1 MSNSRWTNLFVAYL
15 ALVGAFLPYVGWS
28 PSLGAISEELG
39 LSYSQAG
46 GISSITG
53 LVAGVMI
60 MIGGVVA
67 SQWGSKNVIMAGLA
81 AGVTGQAVF
90 AMADDGF
97 ELIVVARVLAGVS
110 VGFLWVATYT
120 MAVSWFRDGKKTG
133 RALGVM
139 LSGDGMGAL
148 LSLFV
153 FSTVL
158 AAFGWRMGLT
168 VQAVCMGAVL
178 VVVLFVS
185 KNAPVAGGQE
195 LHTVPAELV
204 VGVSAERTYRSLL
217 NRNVLSALLFW
228 IGGVGLFAAISSW
241 MPSILVEEAGM
252 SESLAGFLTAL
263 FSIAGSAAALS
274 VPILA
279 ERLGSTKRIIAV
291 GGFLTAG
298 SIAAMT
304 LFLSTGNYV
313 MVVVLV
319 PLVGIGV
326 YASESLSLAE
336 AIESVHPKSA
346 GVVNGITLGV
356 PWIVSGFAYPYLLG
370 AVKDATGSFVQGFVM
385 LTVATIVLCAITP
398 FFIKEAVP
406 VVEPKSGALE
416 PQR

>member
-28 PSLGAISEELG
+28 PSLGTISEELS

-60 MIGGVVA
+60 LIGGVVA
-67 SQWGSKNVIMAGLA
+67 SRWGSKNVIMAGLA
-81 AGVTGQAVF
+81 AGVLGQALF
-90 AMADDGF
+90 AMADGF
-97 ELIVVARVLAGVS
+97 ELILVARVLAGVS

-120 MAVSWFRDGKKTG
+120 MAVSWFRDSKKTG

-139 LSGDGMGAL
+139 LSGDGMGAV

-153 FSTVL
+153 FSAVL
-158 AAFGWRMGLT
+158 TAFGWRMGLT
-168 VQAVCMGAVL
+168 VQAVCMAAVL

-185 KNAPVAGGQE
+185 KNAPVAGGQA
-195 LHTVPAELV
+195 LDSLPAEPV
-204 VGVSAERTYRSLL
+204 SGVSAERTYRSLL

-241 MPSILVEEAGM
+241 MPAILVEEAGM
-252 SESLAGFLTAL
+252 SESLAGFLTSL

-279 ERLGSTKRIIAV
+279 ERLGSTKKIIAV
-291 GGFLTAG
+291 GGFVTAG
-298 SIAAMT
+298 SLAVMT
-304 LFLSTGNYV
+304 LFLATGNYV
-313 MVVVLV
+313 MVALFV

-346 GVVNGITLGV
+346 GVVNGIILGV

-398 FFIKEAVP
+398 FFIKETAP
-406 VVEPKSGALE
+406 VAEPNFDALE
-416 PQR
+416 TQR

>member
-28 PSLGAISEELG
+28 PSLATISEELS

-53 LVAGVMI
+53 FVAGVMI

-67 SQWGSKNVIMAGLA
+67 SRWGSKNVIVAGLA
-81 AGVTGQAVF
+81 AGVLGQAVF
-90 AMADDGF
+90 AMADGF
-97 ELIVVARVLAGVS
+97 EIVIVARVLAGVS

-120 MAVSWFRDGKKTG
+120 MAVSWFRDSKKTG

-153 FSTVL
+153 FSAVL
-158 AAFGWRMGLT
+158 AALGWRMGLA

-178 VVVLFVS
+178 IVVLFVS
-185 KNAPVAGGQE
+185 KNAPVAGDQA
-195 LHTVPAELV
+195 LNALPAEPAA
-204 VGVSAERTYRSLL
+204 GVSAERTYRSLA

-228 IGGVGLFAAISSW
+228 IGGVGLFSAIASW
-241 MPSILVEEAGM
+241 MPAILVEEAGM
-252 SESLAGFLTAL
+252 SESLAGFLTSL

-279 ERLGSTKRIIAV
+279 ERLGSTKKIIAV
-291 GGFLTAG
+291 GGLVTAG
-298 SIAAMT
+298 SLAAMT
-304 LFLSTGNYV
+304 LFLATGNYV
-313 MVVVLV
+313 MVALLV
-319 PLVGIGV
+319 PLIGIGV
-326 YASESLSLAE
+326 YAGESLSLAE

-346 GVVNGITLGV
+346 GVVNGIILGV

-370 AVKDATGSFVQGFVM
+370 AVKDATGSFVQGFVV
-385 LTVATIVLCAITP
+385 LTVATIVLCAVTP
-398 FFIKEAVP
+398 FFIKETAAVA
-406 VVEPKSGALE
+406 EPNSDALE
-416 PQR
+416 TQR

>member
-1 MSNSRWTNLFVAYL
+1 MSNSRWTNLFVAYM

-67 SQWGSKNVIMAGLA
+67 SRWGSKNVIMAGLA
-81 AGVTGQAVF
+81 AGVLGQAVF
-90 AMADDGF
+90 AMADGF
-97 ELIVVARVLAGVS
+97 EVVVAARVLAGVS
-110 VGFLWVATYT
+110 VGLLWVATYT

-153 FSTVL
+153 FSAVL
-158 AAFGWRMGLT
+158 ATFGWRMGLT
-168 VQAVCMGAVL
+168 VQAVLMGVVL

-185 KNAPVAGGQE
+185 KNAPVVGDQE
-195 LHTVPAELV
+195 LHTLPAESA
-204 VGVSAERTYRSLL
+204 VGAPAERTYRKLL

-279 ERLGSTKRIIAV
+279 ERLGSTKKIITV

-298 SIAAMT
+298 SLVAAT
-304 LFLSTGNYV
+304 IFLATGNYV
-313 MVVVLV
+313 MVAVLV
-319 PLVGIGV
+319 PLIGIGV

-346 GVVNGITLGV
+346 GVVNGIILGV

-370 AVKDATGSFVQGFVM
+370 AVKDATGSFVQGFVV
-385 LTVATIVLCAITP
+385 LTVATIVLCAVTP

-406 VVEPKSGALE
+406 VSEPKSDSLA

>member
-28 PSLGAISEELG
+28 PSIGTISEELS

-60 MIGGVVA
+60 LIGGVVA
-67 SQWGSKNVIMAGLA
+67 SRWGSKNVIMAGLA
-81 AGVTGQAVF
+81 AGVLGQALF
-90 AMADDGF
+90 AMADGF
-97 ELIVVARVLAGVS
+97 SLIIVARVLAGVS

-120 MAVSWFRDGKKTG
+120 MAANWFRDSKMTG
-133 RALGVM
+133 RAVGVM

-153 FSTVL
+153 FSAVL
-158 AAFGWRMGLT
+158 TAFGWRMGLT

-178 VVVLFVS
+178 IVVLFVS
-185 KNAPVAGGQE
+185 KNAPVAGVQA
-195 LHTVPAELV
+195 LNSLPADPV
-204 VGVSAERTYRSLL
+204 AGVSAERPYRSLL

-228 IGGVGLFAAISSW
+228 IGGVGLFAAIASW

-263 FSIAGSAAALS
+263 FSIAGAAAALS

-279 ERLGSTKRIIAV
+279 ERLGSTKRIITV
-291 GGFLTAG
+291 GGFVTAG
-298 SIAAMT
+298 SLAAMT
-304 LFLSTGNYV
+304 LFLATGNYV
-313 MVVVLV
+313 LVAVLV
-319 PLVGIGV
+319 PLIGVGV
-326 YASESLSLAE
+326 YAGESLSLAE
-336 AIESVHPKSA
+336 AIESVHPKFA
-346 GVVNGITLGV
+346 GVVNGIIVGV

-370 AVKDATGSFVQGFVM
+370 AVKDATGSFVQGFVV
-385 LTVATIVLCAITP
+385 LTIATIVLCAVTP
-398 FFIKEAVP
+398 FFIKETATVAQP
-406 VVEPKSGALE
+406 NSDALE
-416 PQR
+416 TQR